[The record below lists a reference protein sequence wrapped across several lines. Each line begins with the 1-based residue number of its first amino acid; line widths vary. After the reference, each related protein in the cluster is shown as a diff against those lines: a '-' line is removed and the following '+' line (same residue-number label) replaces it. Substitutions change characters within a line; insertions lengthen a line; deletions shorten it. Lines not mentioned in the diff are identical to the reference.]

1 MEAEVV
7 FAAKDIFIVV
17 ESAADESA
25 VALLKR
31 TVYGTK
37 GPRYQHTGQ
46 EIKVGH
52 LRNPLFFRL
61 IRESQT
67 IGFYCLTE
75 REVNTPAGRM
85 KGFYGR
91 YLAVDEGEKGKGYGR
106 LLKAEAA
113 KFVERHVSPP
123 LVLFS
128 YVEESNIRS
137 LRISETEGFSSVAT
151 LETTLFSRLSPI
163 LDNRFG
169 RLDASEH
176 ESMRR
181 QLERFYE
188 EYTFKTFENINYGGN
203 YFVLR
208 EAGEIIVGVQA
219 NPVAWRFVSMPGVG
233 GWAMMHLFPLVP
245 GLKKLFNP
253 ACYQFLALEGLF
265 LKPGR
270 EEALFPL
277 LESALAH
284 FGFSSA
290 MFQLDTKDHLL
301 HLLKSSGRLGFMNQF
316 NKSITTHVMAK
327 FVTAGGEQPINVVGQ
342 PVYVSSFDF
351 T

>member
-1 MEAEVV
+1 MV

-52 LRNPLFFRL
+52 LRNPFFFRL

-75 REVNTPAGRM
+75 RDVDTPVGRM

-91 YLAVDEGEKGKGYGR
+91 YLAVDEEEKGKGFGR

-113 KFVERHVSPP
+113 KFVERHVPPP

-128 YVEESNIRS
+128 YIEESNIRS
-137 LRISETEGFSSVAT
+137 LRISETEGFSSIAT
-151 LETTLFSRLSPI
+151 LETTLFSRLSPE

-169 RLDASEH
+169 RLDASEY
-176 ESMRR
+176 ELIRK
-181 QLERFYE
+181 QLDSFYE
-188 EYTFKTFENINYGGN
+188 EYTFKTFENIGYGGN

-208 EAGEIIVGVQA
+208 EAGEVIAGVQA
-219 NPVAWRFVSMPGVG
+219 NPVAWRFVSMPGIG
-233 GWAMMHLFPLVP
+233 GWAMMHLFPMVP

-253 ACYQFLALEGLF
+253 THYQFLALEGLF
-265 LKPGR
+265 LKPGQ
-270 EEALFPL
+270 EEALFSL
-277 LESALAH
+277 LESALSH

-290 MFQLDTKDHLL
+290 MLQLDTKDPLL
-301 HLLKSSGRLGFMNQF
+301 HLLKSSGRLGVMNQF
-316 NKSITTHVMAK
+316 KKSITTHVMAK
-327 FVTAGGEQPINVVGQ
+327 LLSAGGKQPIQLAHQ